1 MYIVTSYVTLVN
13 NKLYY
18 FFQIVVNDDRLWYIS
33 REDYMHTYTYIMKR
47 AKSKKKQTDTVSFVA
62 SSSSPDRYGDIIDQK
77 GWILENYRKNPVV
90 LLNHDSNQLPIGKG
104 HVHLRD
110 GQLVIDVQFDQE
122 DERAR
127 EVERKAKAGFMNAV
141 SVGFRPLESKSRS
154 ELPEDNKYYGKRGM
168 YYSKSELL
176 EVSIVTIPANGEAT
190 MLEQKFYNAMK
201 EELVE
206 EVKSII
212 KENMFVGKHILSVSE
227 EDDRYIVEFAK
238 MPSEESSMDEEEKEM
253 DKEEEKE
260 MDEEDSEEKEMDK
273 EEEEK
278 YHEEEEKAEDSEEST
293 EEKNFDTLIEAFA
306 YILTSK

>member
-1 MYIVTSYVTLVN
+1 
-13 NKLYY
+13 
-18 FFQIVVNDDRLWYIS
+18 
-33 REDYMHTYTYIMKR
+33 MKR
-47 AKSKKKQTDTVSFVA
+47 TEPATSKQDTVSFVA
-62 SSSSPDRYGDIIDQK
+62 STSSPDRYGDIIDQK
-77 GWILENYRKNPVV
+77 GWILENYKKNPVV

-104 HVHLRD
+104 HVHVRD
-110 GQLVIDVQFDQE
+110 DKLVIDVQFDQE

-127 EVERKAKAGFMNAV
+127 EVERKAKKGFMNAV

-190 MLEQKFYNAMK
+190 MLEQKFYNAIK

-238 MPSEESSMDEEEKEM
+238 MPSEESSMDEEEEKAMEEE
-253 DKEEEKE
+253 EEEKE
-260 MDEEDSEEKEMDK
+260 IEEDSEDKDMEEEETESYQEDEEKK
-273 EEEEK
+273 EEEE
-278 YHEEEEKAEDSEEST
+278 
-293 EEKNFDTLIEAFA
+293 EKNFNTLIEAFA

>member
-1 MYIVTSYVTLVN
+1 
-13 NKLYY
+13 
-18 FFQIVVNDDRLWYIS
+18 
-33 REDYMHTYTYIMKR
+33 MHTHTYIMKR
-47 AKSKKKQTDTVSFVA
+47 TKSKKKQTDTVSFVA

-77 GWILENYRKNPVV
+77 GWMLENYRKNPVV

-104 HVHLRD
+104 NVHLRD

-154 ELPEDNKYYGKRGM
+154 ELPEDNKYYGQRGM

-201 EELVE
+201 EEILL
-206 EVKSII
+206 EVKAAIQDNLI
-212 KENMFVGKHILSVSE
+212 VNKHILDVKE
-227 EDDRYIVEFAK
+227 EDDRYIVSFAK
-238 MPSEESSMDEEEKEM
+238 AEMEEQEEIEEEAMKEEEEEKAMDEEEEEKEI
-253 DKEEEKE
+253 DEEEKYK
-260 MDEEDSEEKEMDK
+260 EEDSEEV
-273 EEEEK
+273 
-278 YHEEEEKAEDSEEST
+278 KAEDSEEDT
-293 EEKNFDTLIEAFA
+293 EEKNFNTLIEAFA